1 MGLLQHQTAPGAV
14 GRPHGLFSRD
24 LRGVLAVQ
32 LGQQLNLDANVAL
45 EDGTT

>member
-1 MGLLQHQTAPGAV
+1 LV
-14 GRPHGLFSRD
+14 GRTAFSAATCAAF
-24 LRGVLAVQ
+24 AVQ